1 MGVTRDAIWII
12 AAPRCEFDVA
22 TQEATVPVMAEPQ
35 DFSTATH
42 SAQEVV
48 DALGLEPLSQEGG
61 FFRRTAE
68 AGLWVRPQN
77 ASEDSRAYSV
87 IYALFTPEGFSAMHH
102 LTTDEVWCW
111 HAGDR
116 LESLRLSPDG
126 TGELVKL
133 GLNVADGDRL
143 QDVIPAGIWQ
153 GTRLA
158 AGGRWALVSC
168 IMAPEFRWQD
178 FTLGD
183 RPELATKYP
192 EWTSAIEGLTRVN
205 PPTGKL

>member
-1 MGVTRDAIWII
+1 MQSGSTSRRCDA
-12 AAPRCEFDVA
+12 FDLTDTVA
-22 TQEATVPVMAEPQ
+22 TIWNMAE
-35 DFSTATH
+35 FETLSTSTH
-42 SAQEVV
+42 SAQDVV
-48 DALGLEPLSQEGG
+48 AALDLEPLDQEGG
-61 FFRRTAE
+61 YFRRTAE

-77 ASEDSRAYSV
+77 AAEDSRAYSV
-87 IYALFTPEGFSAMHH
+87 IYALFTPDGFSAIHL

-126 TGELVKL
+126 SGELVKL
-133 GLNVADGDRL
+133 GLNVAAGGRL

-183 RPELATKYP
+183 RDELIGKYP
-192 EWTSAIEGLTRVN
+192 DWADGIEGLTRVN